1 VRARL
6 AIPFVLIAATAQADE
21 AVWRNWFVGPNT
33 GGGNHPM
40 TVDEESEASA
50 VSAGVTGTDQNG
62 DEIRLGIHCYSKVTQ
77 DNWPVVSST
86 IFVGGMLDDVKKA
99 PIDLLAAFD
108 GGQPV
113 DLGEFLFNQ
122 GALVASLRPQVVA
135 LLSTHKEMKLSS
147 PNGEVSATLS
157 LENAG
162 TAISNVQC
170 WGDELK

>member
-1 VRARL
+1 VRAVL
-6 AIPFVLIAATAQADE
+6 VVPFVLSAATAQAEE

-62 DEIRLGIHCYSKVTQ
+62 DEIRLGIHCYLQ
-77 DNWPVVSST
+77 APQYQWPEYT
-86 IFVGGMLDDVKKA
+86 IFVGGMLEDVKEV
-99 PIDLLAAFD
+99 PIDLLAEFD

-113 DLGEFLFNQ
+113 DLGEFRFNQ
-122 GALVASLRPQVVA
+122 GALVAPLDQQVIVQ
-135 LLSTHKEMKLSS
+135 LTTHTEMKLSS
-147 PNGEVSATLS
+147 LNGEVSANLS
-157 LENAG
+157 LENAR

-170 WGDELK
+170 WREEL